1 MLLKAAD
8 SGLLLIDVQQK
19 LTPQVAQADRL
30 VANCRWL
37 LELAQALSIP
47 YLACQHYAKG
57 LGSTVSPLAQLLTD
71 EHIIDKVE
79 FSCAR
84 NNVCLS
90 AITQLNKPQL
100 VLAGIEAHVCVLQSA
115 LELAQSHEV
124 FVVSDAISSRDPQDK
139 ALAIQRL
146 VHHGVSVVSC
156 EMVFFEWLGQAA
168 TDQFK
173 QLSRQF
179 IQNRS
184 VGHADT

>member
-1 MLLKAAD
+1 MLLNASD
-8 SGLLLIDVQQK
+8 SALLVIDVQQK
-19 LTPQVAQADRL
+19 LTPHVALSDQV

-37 LELAQALSIP
+37 LELAQALEIP
-47 YLACQHYAKG
+47 YLASEHYPKG
-57 LGSTVSPLAQLLTD
+57 LGPTVSPLAQLVSG
-71 EHIIDKVE
+71 HIIDKVE

-84 NNVCLS
+84 NDACRS

-115 LELAQSHEV
+115 LEFARSHEV

-139 ALAIQRL
+139 ALAIERL
-146 VHHGVSVVSC
+146 VQHGVSVVSC
-156 EMVFFEWLGQAA
+156 EMVFFEWLGRAA

-179 IQNRS
+179 IQNRG